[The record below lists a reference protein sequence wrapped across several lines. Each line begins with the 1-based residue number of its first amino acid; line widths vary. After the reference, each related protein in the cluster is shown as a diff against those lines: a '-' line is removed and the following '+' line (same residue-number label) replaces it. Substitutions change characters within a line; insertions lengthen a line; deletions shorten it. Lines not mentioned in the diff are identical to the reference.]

1 MDFLAGVFDEE
12 AEGEFDD
19 DGDDEDDNSDGVVG
33 RSFGVDDFGDGLDE
47 GADAGVEDDGGDGE
61 GSHVFEAAVAVGM
74 LLIGG
79 FAGEFGADDSNDT
92 RKGIA

>member
-12 AEGEFDD
+12 AKGEFDD
-19 DGDDEDDNSDGVVG
+19 DGDDEDDNGDGVIG

-74 LLIGG
+74 LLVGG
-79 FAGEFGADDSNDT
+79 FAGEFSTDDGDDAGE
-92 RKGIA
+92 GIA